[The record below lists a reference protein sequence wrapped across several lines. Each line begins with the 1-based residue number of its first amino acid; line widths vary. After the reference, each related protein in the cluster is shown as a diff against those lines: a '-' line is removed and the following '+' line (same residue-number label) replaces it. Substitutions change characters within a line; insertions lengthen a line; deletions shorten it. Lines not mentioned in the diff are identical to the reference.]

1 MKTIRVWFRARYVPI
16 LGATYDTQLGLWY
29 RDESI
34 QDAHG
39 ADIALRRFRTELE
52 TQGLVFLSGGN
63 LWLVPYHN
71 VLALQL
77 LPEEE

>member
-1 MKTIRVWFRARYVPI
+1 MKTIRVWFRSKSVPFQ
-16 LGATYDTQLGLWY
+16 ATHDGLYNLWY

-63 LWLVPYHN
+63 LWIVPYHN

-77 LPEEE
+77 LPEKEE